1 MSGVDFEYQIRKDV
15 QNNPI
20 VREVDH
26 QRHREMRRWM
36 LIGGFLVGVLLF
48 SAWQRSVLLHHGY
61 QVEQLNRER
70 AEQEEINR
78 KLVLEI
84 ETLSAPQRIEK
95 HAIEKLRMVP
105 PPAGEALVIERVA
118 PAKPAGKAVVASR

>member
-15 QNNPI
+15 RNNPI

-26 QRHREMRRWM
+26 QRHRELWRWM

-48 SAWQRSVLLHHGY
+48 SAWQHFVLLRNGY
-61 QVEQLNRER
+61 QVEQLLRAL

-78 KLVLEI
+78 KLRLEI
-84 ETLSAPQRIEK
+84 ETLTAPQRIHQIATEQ
-95 HAIEKLRMVP
+95 LGMVP
-105 PPAGEALVIERVA
+105 AAPETSVVIERVPPSA
-118 PAKPAGKAVVASR
+118 PAGKAVVASR

>member
-15 QNNPI
+15 RNNPI

-26 QRHREMRRWM
+26 QRHRELWRWM

-48 SAWQRSVLLHHGY
+48 SAWQHFVLLRNGY
-61 QVEQLNRER
+61 QVEQLLRAL

-78 KLVLEI
+78 KLRLEI
-84 ETLSAPQRIEK
+84 ETLTAPQRI
-95 HAIEKLRMVP
+95 HQIATEKLGMVP
-105 PPAGEALVIERVA
+105 AAPETSVVIERVPPSA
-118 PAKPAGKAVVASR
+118 PAGKAVVASR